1 MNKQTEMRI
10 ITDYGLPSKRWARR
24 RLIEH
29 RGKVLKRLYI
39 GTRQKEKALGKLGI
53 SSNSGKTF
61 LWWNA
66 YEGDMQTAFN
76 LATEV
81 SAAWDCINHRWATYV
96 KYVNG
101 GGTWYGVPEMKK
113 ERRKELRK
121 CRSLPLQYYQQ
132 MGEDEDWTVSPDAQV
147 SFKVPNYMTNLHF
160 S

>member
-53 SSNSGKTF
+53 SSSKGVTF
-61 LWWNA
+61 IWSDS
-66 YEGDMQTAFN
+66 YKGDLQTVFT
-76 LATEV
+76 LANEI
-81 SAAWDCINHRWATYV
+81 SSAWDFINHRWATYV

-101 GGTWYGVPEMKK
+101 GGTWYAVPEEKK
-113 ERRKELRK
+113 ERRKELRRW
-121 CRSLPLQYYQQ
+121 RSLPLHYYQQ
-132 MGEDEDWTVSPDAQV
+132 MAEDEDWTTSPKVQV
-147 SFKVPNYMTNLHF
+147 SFKVPNYMTNLQF
-160 S
+160 T